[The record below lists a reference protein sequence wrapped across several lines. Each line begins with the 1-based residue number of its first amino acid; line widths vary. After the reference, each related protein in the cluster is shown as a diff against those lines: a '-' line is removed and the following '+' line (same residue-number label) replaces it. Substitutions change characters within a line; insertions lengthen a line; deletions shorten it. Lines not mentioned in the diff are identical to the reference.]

1 MNTFNSKS
9 IVRLYIFLALL
20 LASLNFSMA
29 QSVVKNHPDFE
40 NYRHFDTISL
50 DFGVIYQKCS
60 ESKGK
65 SSLNLDLKGYGTY
78 TLDIRYNPILLE
90 NAEKFAIINSTK
102 IPISKQNHSNQWEGW
117 VAGSKQFCR
126 LNIYPNAISG
136 VIETDSGLI
145 FIETKQYN
153 ERTFLLIYKDSEL
166 KQGPHPLKCGENTDQ
181 ILNKKS
187 HNANGFTTYETFS
200 CHITKIASVASYYL
214 FKSNGYDTLK
224 TFNEIMDAV
233 NLSDGIYA
241 KYIGI
246 RLKISSLGI
255 SLDSLIEYNY
265 STGTDVR
272 IVSFSKHLRKFK
284 GNITPDLY
292 HLFMESYTASD
303 GASGRGLL
311 GSTCDSNSVSVSMD
325 DNNISRKVLVICHE
339 IGHNFNAN
347 HGDGSNCGQTNGTI
361 MCPTGGSI
369 LVFNST
375 ETFVIKTYINNK
387 LKNTQL
393 KTCLSYPVDIT
404 PINLCDKD
412 SAILSFK
419 RLGDYS
425 MRVYFENEFILSSNS
440 DIHLPIKKAGKYSV
454 TYQTDTL
461 NSLSCTAAKDVYI
474 AQRYFKVTNSLESGA
489 GSLRYAILNANTCK
503 GNDTITFELPEKR
516 NTITL
521 QKILPPIIE
530 DCVIDA
536 TTQNGYEKPS
546 KTKVYKP
553 AVRIVSNLPT
563 NLYSKHALLFGRNR
577 YSVKGLEMVG
587 FEQGITN
594 DLYRFNNSEYSDLAP
609 SIEGNPF
616 MEAKVFACKFIGNDR
631 GIFLTMGDTT
641 KNNELVEI
649 GDGTLENANFFLSS
663 KSNGCRV
670 TYTEIVRINGN
681 YFGVEPMIDTVNVNQ
696 LGPGV
701 NSCASTEILNN
712 FISNC
717 VYESITVIYSA
728 GIVQNNTIGMNPFN
742 GNITGYKGTGISCS
756 GQSASK
762 PIIIGGTEP
771 GKGNSFYNQ
780 KKQNKYEAMILNY
793 GSEGVLTVGNKSINP
808 DTASI
813 HLYST
818 KPATE
823 LSLDS
828 VSMNCN
834 TLQATI
840 FGRFKPKTLNDTF
853 TLHFYSTPAGVKK
866 GYEPMHEYLGS
877 KKIVVSDTNSIAFTH
892 ILNGRR
898 LNEGVVFTASS
909 HKLQFTSHLSNVGYP
924 KPLNPIKLV
933 DKNDTVL
940 CPGKSLNLSFNTQ
953 LSDYK
958 INEISTTS
966 PTTISQPGF
975 YNLTATDAQGCI
987 RSQNLILKQHPNY
1000 LKSAY
1005 LSGRDIYSH
1014 DSVYTVK
1021 LMDFYDSKK
1030 WFVYKWSATNGFV
1043 EQTKKLETAA
1053 AFISNNATV
1062 AYEVTDVDKCSYSI
1076 NKTLIHSV
1084 GTQTLKPNTVFK
1096 IYPNPT
1102 SNGIIQ
1108 LWVQEKSNLQVF
1120 NSIGE
1125 LIINLP
1131 NLSGDYQL
1139 DLSNNSQGIYYLRI
1153 GNAES
1158 VKIMVND

>member
-1 MNTFNSKS
+1 
-9 IVRLYIFLALL
+9 
-20 LASLNFSMA
+20 MA
-29 QSVVKNHPDFE
+29 QIIVKNHPDFE
-40 NYRHFDTISL
+40 NYRHFDTLSA
-50 DFGVIYQKCS
+50 DFQSIYQKCA

-65 SSLNLDLKGYGTY
+65 TTLKLDLKSYGTY

-102 IPISKQNHSNQWEGW
+102 IPISKQNHTNQWEGW
-117 VAGSKQFCR
+117 IAGSKQFCR
-126 LNIYPNAISG
+126 LNIYPDAISG
-136 VIETDSGLI
+136 VIETNSGLI
-145 FIETKQYN
+145 FIETKQFN
-153 ERTFLLIYKDSEL
+153 EKPLLLMYKDREL
-166 KQGPHPLKCGENTDQ
+166 KHGLNPLKCGENSDHV
-181 ILNKKS
+181 LNKKS
-187 HNANGFTTYETFS
+187 HDTKGFTTYETFS

-214 FKSNGYDTLK
+214 FKNNGFDTLK
-224 TFNEIMDAV
+224 TFNEIMDV
-233 NLSDGIYA
+233 INLSDGIYA

-292 HLFMESYTASD
+292 HLFMENYVASD

-311 GSTCDSNSVSVSMD
+311 GSACDSNSVSVSMD
-325 DNNISRKVLVICHE
+325 DNNISRKVLVLCHE

-404 PINLCDKD
+404 PIDLCDKD
-412 SAILSFK
+412 SAILSIK

-425 MRVYFENEFILSSNS
+425 MRVYFENEFILSSAS
-440 DIHLPIKKAGKYSV
+440 GIHLPIKKAGKYTVS
-454 TYQTDTL
+454 YQTDTV
-461 NSLSCTAAKDVYI
+461 NSLTCTATNDVYV
-474 AQRYFKVTNSLESGA
+474 AQRDFKVTHGLESGA
-489 GSLRYAILNANTCK
+489 GSLKYAILNANTCK
-503 GNDTITFELPEKR
+503 GNDTITFDLPEKR

-530 DCVIDA
+530 DCVMDA
-536 TTQNGYEKPS
+536 TTQKGYEKPS

-553 AVRIVSNLPT
+553 AVRIVSNLPA
-563 NLYSKHALLFGRNR
+563 NLYSKHALLLGRSR
-577 YSVKGLEMVG
+577 YTVKGLEIAG

-609 SIEGNPF
+609 AIEGNPL

-631 GIFLTMGDTT
+631 GIYLTMGDTT
-641 KNNELVEI
+641 KNNERVDI
-649 GDGTLENANFFLSS
+649 GDGTLDNANFFLSG
-663 KSNGCRV
+663 KGNGCRI
-670 TYTEIVRINGN
+670 TYTEIANINGN
-681 YFGVEPMIDTVNVNQ
+681 YFGVEPMIDTVNVNL
-696 LGPGV
+696 LGPAV
-701 NSCASTEILNN
+701 NSCAKAEILNN
-712 FISNC
+712 CISDC
-717 VYESITVIYSA
+717 FYESITVIYSS
-728 GIVQNNTIGMNPFN
+728 GNIQNNSIGLNPFN

-762 PIIIGGTEP
+762 PVIIGGTAP

-780 KKQNKYEAMILNY
+780 KKQNKYEATFLNY
-793 GSEGVLTVGNKSINP
+793 GNEGVLFLGNKSINP
-808 DTASI
+808 DTTSI
-813 HLYST
+813 HLYYK
-818 KPATE
+818 KPASE

-828 VSMNCN
+828 ISMNCN
-834 TLQATI
+834 NGQASV
-840 FGRFKPKTLNDTF
+840 FGRFKPKTFNDTF

-866 GYEPMHEYLGS
+866 GYEPIHDYLGS
-877 KKIVVSDTNSIAFTH
+877 KKILVSDTNLSAFTH
-892 ILNGRR
+892 ILNGLK
-898 LNEGVVFTASS
+898 LNEGIVFTASS
-909 HKLQFTSHLSNVGYP
+909 HKLQFTSQLSNVGYP
-924 KPLNPIKLV
+924 KPVNPIKLV
-933 DKNDTVL
+933 DKKDTVL
-940 CPGKSLNLSFNTQ
+940 CPGKSLTLSFNTQ

-958 INEISTTS
+958 INGISTTT
-966 PTTISQPGF
+966 PATISQPGF
-975 YNLTATDAQGCI
+975 YLLSASDAQGCI
-987 RSQNLILKQHPNY
+987 RSQNLILNQHPNF
-1000 LKSAY
+1000 LKTAY
-1005 LSGRDIYSH
+1005 LTGNDIYSH
-1014 DSVYTVK
+1014 DSVYTIQ
-1021 LMDFYDSKK
+1021 LQDYYDSKK

-1043 EQTKKLETAA
+1043 EQTKKLETPA
-1053 AFISNNATV
+1053 AFISNNASVT
-1062 AYEVTDVDKCSYSI
+1062 YEVTDMNQCTYSLK
-1076 NKTLIHSV
+1076 KTLIHSL
-1084 GTQTLKPNTVFK
+1084 GTQTPQPNATFK

-1102 SNGIIQ
+1102 SDGKIH
-1108 LWVQEKSNLQVF
+1108 LWVKDKSLVQVY
-1120 NSIGE
+1120 NSIGA
-1125 LIINLP
+1125 LILEIP
-1131 NLSGDYQL
+1131 TISGNYLL